1 METTDGAGYSA
12 RVPPFM
18 AHLIPNITS
27 AYAGQSATLNTAVQY
42 GCAVGSQAQQPGPT
56 VPRARPTAPA
66 TNASRPRCTSYILIS
81 FL

>member
-27 AYAGQSATLNTAVQY
+27 EYAGQSATLNTAVQM
-42 GCAVGSQAQQPGPT
+42 GARSGPRHSN
-56 VPRARPTAPA
+56 PALHIRPARRRE
-66 TNASRPRCTSYILIS
+66 S
-81 FL
+81 